1 MKNLKLFGYVLVTV
15 CFLGLYS
22 CGGGAKTEVK
32 EVTEEAPAIEAA
44 ADSLGVEVADTM
56 QAEEPE
62 VMEAE

>member
-15 CFLGLYS
+15 LFLGLYS

-32 EVTEEAPAIEAA
+32 VVVEDTTVVEPADESATEVT
-44 ADSLGVEVADTM
+44 DTV
-56 QAEEPE
+56 QVEEPE